1 MMSITDMYAASG
13 SDGRPAATWNR
24 RLVLACF
31 GAGVLANGSWILG
44 AHELLGPEAT
54 ATSLLATLGIAV
66 GWPIAI
72 LLAIRCLLPTASRI
86 IAIGGTILLFGGMAV
101 VITCFLEKM
110 AFGSV
115 AQSPK
120 PIPWILLSTFS
131 FVALWGLLILLV
143 ARRRTSAADRGVFVL
158 GSIVCWGGPLLAAT
172 IFFWIPMEKIH
183 PTDLD
188 DPDKVFWAMKPEN
201 ADEVRLI
208 CHRAL
213 IWDVDPH
220 DPFINLGHFGTESSV
235 PYILWG
241 LRGMPQEEPRCCT
254 WEHGL
259 YALERITNHSVG
271 STREAWA
278 QWYAANKNRGCV
290 EWWADGFAD
299 EGYPVSVEGGETSI
313 RNLLAVLGRT
323 PWCQVDYKPWLSFN
337 ARRMLGILKQKDIR
351 LAIDNVLLKGSVQER
366 CGAARYAY
374 KFDRDYAEAMLH
386 RLTQDEQRLVRL
398 CASGELCHLQLE
410 WLKNPPNYIEKQ
422 FAPDAMGSET
432 FFSPPGSKVILPQ
445 VGTQI
450 EYRCSSKVP
459 PHVRINAVPE
469 RATERDHPRCVIR
482 VDWPKD
488 AADWRSRDVAAAIG
502 IEGISPVT
510 GKTEYSRDIIH
521 ALDANELR
529 WIYDSRTDGVYIS
542 VPYYTCRIDPRT
554 GQILWEM
561 GFGTDNGDEIF
572 VGEGYLIIYNGDLV
586 ICDAAR
592 GGILALYELPS
603 GCFDPRPL
611 SLVDG
616 RLRIRD
622 AEGSFSIL
630 ALPQRE

>member
-1 MMSITDMYAASG
+1 MMSITDMSAASA
-13 SDGRPAATWNR
+13 SDGRPVASWNR

-31 GAGVLANGSWILG
+31 GAGVLANGGWILG
-44 AHELLGPEAT
+44 AYELLGPEAT

-66 GWPIAI
+66 AWPIAI

-86 IAIGGTILLFGGMAV
+86 FAFGGTILLFVGMVMVASF
-101 VITCFLEKM
+101 FLSKRL
-110 AFGSV
+110 FSSFPV
-115 AQSPK
+115 SPK
-120 PIPWILLSTFS
+120 PIPWFLLSAFS
-131 FVALWGLLILLV
+131 LVALWVLLILLV
-143 ARRRTSAADRGVFVL
+143 ARRRTSAADRCAFVL
-158 GSIVCWGGPLLAAT
+158 GSIVCWGGPLLAAI

-188 DPDKVFWAMKPEN
+188 NPDKLFWSMNPAN

-220 DPFINLGHFGTESSV
+220 DPFINLGRFGTESSV

-241 LRGMPQEEPRCCT
+241 LRGMPQEEPRECT
-254 WEHGL
+254 WGHGL
-259 YALERITNHSVG
+259 DALERITNHSVG

-313 RNLLAVLGRT
+313 RSLLAVLGRT
-323 PWCQVDYKPWLSFN
+323 PWCQVDDKPWLSFN
-337 ARRMLGILKQKDIR
+337 ARRMLDLMRQEDVR
-351 LAIDNVLLKGSVQER
+351 FVIDDVLLKGSVQER
-366 CGAARYAY
+366 CGAARYAH
-374 KFDRDYAEAMLH
+374 KFDRDYAEAILH
-386 RLTQDEQRLVRL
+386 RLTQDKQRLVRL

-410 WLKNPPNYIEKQ
+410 WRKNPSGYIEKQ
-422 FAPDAMGSET
+422 FAPDAMSNEA
-432 FFSPPGSKVILPQ
+432 FFSPPGAKVILPQ

-450 EYRCSSKVP
+450 EYPCSAQVP
-459 PHVRINAVPE
+459 PHVRIDAVPE
-469 RATERDHPRCVIR
+469 RATERDHPRCVIH

-510 GKTEYSRDIIH
+510 GKTVYSRDIIH
-521 ALDANELR
+521 ALDVYELR
-529 WIYDSRTDGVYIS
+529 WVYDSRTDGVFIS
-542 VPYYTCRIDPRT
+542 VPDYTCRIDPRT

-561 GFGTDNGDEIF
+561 GFGTDNINEIF

-592 GGILALYELPS
+592 GEILAVYDLSS
-603 GCFDPRPL
+603 GCFDPHPL

-616 RLRIRD
+616 RLRAKD
-622 AEGSFSIL
+622 NEGFFYIL
-630 ALPQRE
+630 ALPRKK